1 MTRAAQLVVFLVC
14 ATTAAAQAPAVN
26 QDSLILKDFSRR
38 VGDYVK
44 LHRTAQSEVHRLKP
58 TNSPEAIDRYE
69 HHLAHHIR
77 EARRHAVQGEI
88 FTPEITAGF
97 RRLIGIAMK
106 GPDAALIRKSLQNDA
121 PVHAPTIRVN
131 NPYPAGLPL
140 ETAPPSLLLNLPP
153 LPPEVEY
160 RVVGHDL
167 ILRDIDANFVVDD
180 IPNAIP

>member
-1 MTRAAQLVVFLVC
+1 MIPAAQLCVYWAC
-14 ATTAAAQAPAVN
+14 AITAAAQAPAVN

-38 VGDYVK
+38 VADYVK
-44 LHRTAQSEVHRLKP
+44 LHKTAQSEIRRLKP
-58 TNSPEAIDRYE
+58 TNSPEAIDRYGRQM
-69 HHLAHHIR
+69 AHHIR
-77 EARRHAVQGEI
+77 ETRRHAVQGEI
-88 FTPEITAGF
+88 FTPEITAAF

-106 GPDAALIRKSLQNDA
+106 GPDAALIRKSLQSDA
-121 PVHAPTIRVN
+121 PVQPPSIRVN
-131 NPYPAGLPL
+131 SPYPAGLPL

-153 LPPEVEY
+153 LPPEVEF